1 MGLSIVHGIVKSHG
15 GAIAIES
22 KPQKGSM
29 FHVYLPLSDI
39 VVTDKAPTTEPL
51 PMGTEHILVVDDEE
65 WVLASIQLML
75 ERLGYKV
82 TALNR
87 SPEALDTF
95 RAQPEQFDLVITDI
109 TMPDMTGEVLA
120 RELTVIQPDIPIIL
134 CTGYSERISKEKAE
148 EIGIEAYLMKPIEV
162 DEMAKTIRTVL
173 GKEG

>member
-1 MGLSIVHGIVKSHG
+1 VKSHG
-15 GAIAIES
+15 GAITVES
-22 KPQKGSM
+22 EPQKGST

-39 VVTDKAPTTEPL
+39 VVTDKVPTTEPL

-65 WVLASIQLML
+65 WALTSIQLML

-82 TALNR
+82 TALTSPLEAMEAFR
-87 SPEALDTF
+87 S
-95 RAQPEQFDLVITDI
+95 QPVKFDLVITDI
-109 TMPDMTGEVLA
+109 AMPDMTGQVLA

-173 GKEG
+173 GR

>member
-1 MGLSIVHGIVKSHG
+1 MKTHG
-15 GAIAIES
+15 GAITVHSE
-22 KPQKGSM
+22 PQKGSM

-39 VVTDKAPTTEPL
+39 VVTDEVSTTEPL
-51 PMGTEHILVVDDEE
+51 PMGTKHILLVDDEE
-65 WVLASIQLML
+65 WVLTSIQLML

-109 TMPDMTGEVLA
+109 TMRDMTGEVLA
-120 RELTVIQPDIPIIL
+120 KELIAIRPDIPIIL
-134 CTGYSERISKEKAE
+134 CSGYSERISKEKAE
-148 EIGIEAYLMKPIEV
+148 EIGVEAYLMKPIEV
-162 DEMAKTIRTVL
+162 DEMADTIRTAL